1 MRVTFTETAGEELAE
16 ILDYIA
22 QANPSAAN
30 RVALEVDRV
39 IAHLKRF
46 PLSAQQTDRPD
57 VRRAVLGRYPYLVFY
72 TVAADEIIIR
82 NIRHGARRY
91 P

>member
-1 MRVTFTETAGEELAE
+1 M
-16 ILDYIA
+16 
-22 QANPSAAN
+22 
-30 RVALEVDRV
+30 
-39 IAHLKRF
+39 F
-46 PLSAQQTDRPD
+46 PRSSQLTDGTG

-72 TVAADEIIIR
+72 TVEPDEIIIR

>member
-1 MRVTFTETAGEELAE
+1 MRVTFTETAAGELAE

-22 QANPSAAN
+22 ERNPSAAQ
-30 RVALEVDRV
+30 RVAIEVDRV
-39 IAHLKRF
+39 IEHLRRF
-46 PLSAQQTDRPD
+46 PLSAQRTDRPD

-72 TVAADEIIIR
+72 TVEAGEIIIR